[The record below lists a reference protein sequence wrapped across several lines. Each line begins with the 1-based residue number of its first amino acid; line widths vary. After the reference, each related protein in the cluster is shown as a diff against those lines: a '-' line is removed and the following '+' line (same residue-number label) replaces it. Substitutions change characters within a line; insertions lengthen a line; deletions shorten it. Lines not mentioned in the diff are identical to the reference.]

1 MGITG
6 FIFVLASITLTG
18 APAPS
23 PAPALEAQ
31 HPHQTVSIPAAHSH
45 FYVQEASERAMLA
58 DLNAVRKT
66 HGLPPLDPAHMPRR
80 DSPDPKQ
87 AKFVAF
93 MEDEVVPRF
102 THMTED
108 PTVSCFTCHPKAG
121 DK

>member
-66 HGLPPLDPAHMPRR
+66 HGLPPLEYDPQLSEVARAHAQDMLARGYFGHI
-80 DSPDPKQ
+80 SP
-87 AKFVAF
+87 
-93 MEDEVVPRF
+93 
-102 THMTED
+102 
-108 PTVSCFTCHPKAG
+108 
-121 DK
+121 